1 MILKLSSFKTTKIH
15 YLTVAVDHEFGHGLW
30 LKSFELT
37 VTLGGWGE
45 DTWKGLIRGG
55 SVSQVTSVVLG
66 RIQFLTGCWTG
77 DLSSS
82 LAVGWNSLSAVAAAA
97 ESLQSCPTLC
107 YPIGSSPQ
115 GSPIPRILQAR
126 TLEWGA
132 IAFSRILPQA
142 SAKCVSI
149 GQLQHRCWLFPQ
161 HE

>member
-66 RIQFLTGCWTG
+66 RIQFFMG
-77 DLSSS
+77 
-82 LAVGWNSLSAVAAAA
+82 VGWRTSLPCH
-97 ESLQSCPTLC
+97 E
-107 YPIGSSPQ
+107 
-115 GSPIPRILQAR
+115 
-126 TLEWGA
+126 
-132 IAFSRILPQA
+132 AFSLWLLTQQLTSSEQA
-142 SAKCVSI
+142 NEKSQ
-149 GQLQHRCWLFPQ
+149 G
-161 HE
+161 E

>member
-1 MILKLSSFKTTKIH
+1 M
-15 YLTVAVDHEFGHGLW
+15 DHEFGHGLW

-126 TLEWGA
+126 TLEWVA
-132 IAFSRILPQA
+132 ISFSNA
-142 SAKCVSI
+142 
-149 GQLQHRCWLFPQ
+149 
-161 HE
+161 